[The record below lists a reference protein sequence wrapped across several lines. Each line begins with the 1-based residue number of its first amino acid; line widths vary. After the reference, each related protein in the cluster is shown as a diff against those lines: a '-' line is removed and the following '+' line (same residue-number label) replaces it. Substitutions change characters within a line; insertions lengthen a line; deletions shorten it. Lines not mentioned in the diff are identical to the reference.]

1 MAKSS
6 FSILNADIILTS
18 PGGSQRLVDIR
29 NNIVELRFFESLHKA
44 YVDASL
50 VMLDDFGFRNELSI
64 QGTERIRIVVG
75 NGAIDEDPI
84 IQKTFFF
91 SKIND
96 VQKVNERAEALS
108 IDLVEE
114 HVYVNAIKSVS
125 RSYTERLED
134 MIIDIANRDLN
145 KLVVK
150 TAYFDQSAQGV
161 RKIIVPFMSPMET
174 MSWLKDRMTT
184 KTGSPIY
191 VHGDLYSNELYMSGL
206 DKLLQE
212 DVVNEKLPLR
222 YGDALMGATGQQEL
236 LRDFYEING
245 FREVDIEDSLA
256 LYEEGAIGSFYSNI
270 DAGTGQAYGTHIT
283 VRDILQDFYT
293 NGLISDAT
301 TQSIFD
307 QSLEIDGRP
316 SDEYNSLHIHQ
327 VTSSGTYNQFQSYH
341 DEALLIEGNTLFES
355 RLKIKNKVIRQIL
368 KKNTIDIEMG
378 GDLFFERKLGPSRKL
393 RLLFL
398 SPDTNNVKDAAESLD
413 LRKSGDYLLTNVAHT
428 MMEEEH
434 KVSARLIKLGDLPSD
449 FTL

>member
-1 MAKSS
+1 
-6 FSILNADIILTS
+6 
-18 PGGSQRLVDIR
+18 
-29 NNIVELRFFESLHKA
+29 
-44 YVDASL
+44 
-50 VMLDDFGFRNELSI
+50 
-64 QGTERIRIVVG
+64 
-75 NGAIDEDPI
+75 
-84 IQKTFFF
+84 
-91 SKIND
+91 
-96 VQKVNERAEALS
+96 
-108 IDLVEE
+108 
-114 HVYVNAIKSVS
+114 
-125 RSYTERLED
+125 
-134 MIIDIANRDLN
+134 
-145 KLVVK
+145 
-150 TAYFDQSAQGV
+150 
-161 RKIIVPFMSPMET
+161 MSPMET

-191 VHGDLYSNELYMSGL
+191 IHGDLYSNELYMSGL

-368 KKNTIDIEMG
+368 KKNTIDIEIG

-398 SPDTNNVKDAAESLD
+398 NPDTNNIKDAAESLD

-428 MMEEEH
+428 MFEEEH